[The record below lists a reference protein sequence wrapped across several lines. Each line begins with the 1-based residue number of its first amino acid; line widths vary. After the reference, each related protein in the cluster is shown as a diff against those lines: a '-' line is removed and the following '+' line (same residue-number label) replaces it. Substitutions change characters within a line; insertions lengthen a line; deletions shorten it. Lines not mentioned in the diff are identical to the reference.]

1 MSKKNGKKSLWA
13 QFKEFAFKGNVMD
26 MAVGI
31 IIGGAF
37 TAIVS
42 SLVADIITPL
52 LGLLTG
58 GVDFKSL
65 YVPLD
70 GGVGPKEMPLAEAQE
85 AGRAVM
91 TYGNFIQAIIT
102 FILVAFCVFLIV
114 KAIKAADV
122 KAKKEAAKAEA
133 EAAAK
138 AEAEAKAAAEAEAAA
153 KAQLKIC
160 PYCLSEINIKATRCP
175 HCTSE
180 QP

>member
-13 QFKEFAFKGNVMD
+13 QFKEFAFKGNVID
-26 MAVGI
+26 MAVGVV
-31 IIGGAF
+31 IGGAF
-37 TAIVS
+37 TAIVG

-65 YVPLD
+65 YIPLD
-70 GGVGPKEMPLAEAQE
+70 GGVGPQEMPLAEAKE
-85 AGRAVM
+85 LGRAIM
-91 TYGNFIQAIIT
+91 TYGNFIQAIIN
-102 FILVAFCVFLIV
+102 FILIAVVIFIFV
-114 KAIKAADV
+114 KIITA
-122 KAKKEAAKAEA
+122 KAKK

-138 AEAEAKAAAEAEAAA
+138 AEAEAKAAEEAAAAA
-153 KAQLKIC
+153 KAQLKVC